1 VPKLKNSKISLC
13 FQLLTVLRVFWYPL
27 HTSYFSPAADPTSSI
42 AFDKALKCS
51 NVLIRYIIS
60 IQVFRHWPCQ
70 AGISIMLWSHAIFA
84 VKCRMAENLTSLL
97 ILMEYLFLLI
107 HNFGITYFQCHVNK
121 IGILYYCL
129 WTRLAAHINWSPIC
143 ITSTHIQ

>member
-1 VPKLKNSKISLC
+1 MPKLKNSKISLC

-107 HNFGITYFQCHVNK
+107 HNLGITYLQCHTYEQNLNFIIIVYEQDW
-121 IGILYYCL
+121 LHTC
-129 WTRLAAHINWSPIC
+129 
-143 ITSTHIQ
+143 THMQ